1 MVKKRTGLGK
11 GVDFLIPKKQEEVK
25 EKVDSKPQA
34 VSIALL
40 DINTKQ
46 PRKYFE
52 KEKLEEL
59 SESIKKYGILQPILV
74 NKKGDRYEIVAGER
88 RYRAAL
94 SAGMKEVPIIIGEY
108 DGKTAMEIA
117 IIENIQRA
125 DLNPIEEAMA
135 YQSLIESYGLKQEEV
150 ATRVFKSR
158 AAVTNMLRLLRLDDF
173 LKNLI
178 IDEKITTGHARAL
191 LSIEDSA
198 KRIEI
203 ANEIVK
209 RGLSVRDTE
218 NLVRQ
223 ISKPKKE
230 KKEERDDG
238 IFFKHYEENIQSIL
252 GTKVHIN
259 RKDKNKGRIEIDYYS
274 VAELERL
281 MELIGSIKE

>member
-11 GVDFLIPKKQEEVK
+11 GVDYLIPKKQEEGNKKK
-25 EKVDSKPQA
+25 ENNTNM

-40 DINTKQ
+40 DINKSQ
-46 PRKYFE
+46 PRKSFE

-59 SESIKKYGILQPILV
+59 SESIKQYGILQPILV

-94 SAGMKEVPIIIGEY
+94 SAGMKEVPIIVGEY
-108 DGKTAMEIA
+108 DEKVAMEIA

-135 YQSLIESYGLKQEEV
+135 YQSLIENYGLKQEEV

-158 AAVTNMLRLLRLDDF
+158 ASVTNMLRLLRLDDF
-173 LKNLI
+173 VKTFI
-178 IDEKITTGHARAL
+178 IEEKITMGHARAL
-191 LSIEDSA
+191 LAIEDRE
-198 KRIEI
+198 KQVEI
-203 ANEIVK
+203 AKEIVK

-218 NLVRQ
+218 KLVKQ
-223 ISKPKKE
+223 VSKPKKE
-230 KKEERDDG
+230 EKEEKDDG
-238 IFFKHYEENIQSIL
+238 IFFKKYEENIQSIL
-252 GTKVHIN
+252 GTRVHIN